1 MANIQ
6 HAFFAS
12 KQTRVEP
19 SKIVNEIFIERMK
32 VILLLVICLSCLL
45 GSLAKISSNSLS
57 MINSRNNLIE
67 SKAKFSIQTI
77 AAIRG
82 GAKATEEEVD
92 EEEEIDEEG
101 EEDDDIQLGTGAGG
115 VKDNAIVNSITD
127 LIKKTPPITKVYIF
141 SSIFLTLSTF
151 FLNKNTWPEFL
162 HLTWKPVI
170 TKFQFW
176 RPFTAFLFF
185 GPLGLNYILTI
196 QFVWTYMAQLEKL
209 NYNKPADFFIQLLFG
224 CITLLISYTILGMYI
239 HYLLYLL
246 ITYIRRYM
254 SYLYTI

>member
-1 MANIQ
+1 
-6 HAFFAS
+6 
-12 KQTRVEP
+12 
-19 SKIVNEIFIERMK
+19 MK

-45 GSLAKISSNSLS
+45 GSLAKSSFNSLS
-57 MINSRNNLIE
+57 MIHSKNNLIT
-67 SKAKFSIQTI
+67 SKTKITSIQTI
-77 AAIRG
+77 AEIRG
-82 GAKATEEEVD
+82 GAKATEEEV
-92 EEEEIDEEG
+92 EEEDDVDGEE

-162 HLTWKPVI
+162 HLNSWKQVI
-170 TKFQFW
+170 TKFHFW

-224 CITLLISYTILGMYI
+224 CITLLVSYTILGMYI

>member
-1 MANIQ
+1 M
-6 HAFFAS
+6 
-12 KQTRVEP
+12 
-19 SKIVNEIFIERMK
+19 
-32 VILLLVICLSCLL
+32 
-45 GSLAKISSNSLS
+45 GSFNSVS
-57 MINSRNNLIE
+57 MVHSRSNLIE
-67 SKAKFSIQTI
+67 SKTKIIIQTI
-77 AAIRG
+77 TAIRG
-82 GAKATEEEVD
+82 GAKLTDEEV
-92 EEEEIDEEG
+92 EEEEETDEEG

-141 SSIFLTLSTF
+141 SSIFLTLTTF
-151 FLNKNTWPEFL
+151 FLNKNVWPEFL
-162 HLTWKPVI
+162 HLNSWKQVI

-224 CITLLISYTILGMYI
+224 CITLLISYTILGMY
-239 HYLLYLL
+239 Y
-246 ITYIRRYM
+246 TY
-254 SYLYTI
+254 T